1 MKKTLLLIVVLFLTL
16 SCNLKDDCGEC
27 FTPPRQFNFDIV
39 DAITGE
45 NLFLNETLT
54 AESLRVYD
62 ELGAKVEFELVF
74 QRERYIISLNEIG
87 WELESKIYTIELS
100 PDIKVFFELDMDQV
114 SSDCCTYFEVK
125 EFNVLDYEYEELVP
139 TGIIQIKIEL
149 N

>member
-1 MKKTLLLIVVLFLTL
+1 MKRSLQLIVLLLLAI
-16 SCNLKDDCGEC
+16 SCHSKDDCGDC
-27 FTPPRQFNFDIV
+27 FTPPPQLNFDIV

-45 NLFLNETLT
+45 TLFLNETLT

-114 SSDCCTYFEVK
+114 SSDCYTYFEVK